1 MKQRILIVED
11 NVVLS
16 QLQKKWLE
24 RSGYDVV
31 TTMNE
36 PIARK
41 LMGCQDFDLSF
52 LIYVCRKVVVSPFW
66 NGLISLK
73 YGFPL

>member
-41 LMGCQDFDLSF
+41 LMGFQEFDLILSDIRLPEGSGISF
-52 LIYVCRKVVVSPFW
+52 F
-66 NGLISLK
+66 GMA
-73 YGFPL
+73 

>member
-41 LMGCQDFDLSF
+41 LMGMSG
-52 LIYVCRKVVVSPFW
+52 I
-66 NGLISLK
+66 
-73 YGFPL
+73 